1 MKKSPI
7 RGTRVARA
15 LFSQKGPKNTPK
27 QGSFFGKKPDFLK
40 NVKIF
45 IKFKNQ

>member
-7 RGTRVARA
+7 RGARVARTPF
-15 LFSQKGPKNTPK
+15 LQKGPKNTPK
-27 QGSFFGKKPDFLK
+27 QGSFFGKKQDFLK

-45 IKFKNQ
+45 MKFKNH